1 MSSLFVFA
9 ALSLFAPTDETGVA
23 IQRAIDAANAAGG
36 GRVALKAAVYPS
48 GTLYMRDN
56 VELHIPEGAVLL
68 GGETPDEYDD
78 VDDPRIGIRPERT
91 SKVFVAAVG
100 CTNVAITGGGVI
112 DGRGVGFYSGSTN
125 EWGKFSKPSCQRPR
139 MIEFVKCRNVRFED
153 ITFKDSPGWTCWLRM
168 CEDVVAERVKIHGDQ
183 RMINNDGFD
192 IDGCRR
198 VHIRNCDVK
207 TGDDSIAVRAMRLPD
222 GDAEICE
229 DLLVEDCT
237 LDSNCQA
244 IRFGCPSD
252 GEIRRGTFR
261 RLKLRG
267 LHGIT
272 CGHPTHYLAKGD
284 HGYCLMRDLLVEDC
298 DIDAVYAPINFF
310 AAPGVCLRAYGN
322 VTFRNVRL
330 RGSWP
335 IKLQGTGDSVLKN
348 VRFENVSGFISSDT
362 PMEMRSV
369 ENVVFDGFDVTSGPG
384 KKTHPA
390 MNQDESC
397 WERDR

>member
-198 VHIRNCDVK
+198 VHIR
-207 TGDDSIAVRAMRLPD
+207 G
-222 GDAEICE
+222 
-229 DLLVEDCT
+229 
-237 LDSNCQA
+237 
-244 IRFGCPSD
+244 
-252 GEIRRGTFR
+252 
-261 RLKLRG
+261 
-267 LHGIT
+267 
-272 CGHPTHYLAKGD
+272 
-284 HGYCLMRDLLVEDC
+284 
-298 DIDAVYAPINFF
+298 
-310 AAPGVCLRAYGN
+310 
-322 VTFRNVRL
+322 
-330 RGSWP
+330 
-335 IKLQGTGDSVLKN
+335 
-348 VRFENVSGFISSDT
+348 
-362 PMEMRSV
+362 
-369 ENVVFDGFDVTSGPG
+369 
-384 KKTHPA
+384 
-390 MNQDESC
+390 
-397 WERDR
+397 

>member
-252 GEIRRGTFR
+252 GEIRRGMFR